1 MSGDERRCNP
11 RFAADVSVEMTV
23 AGGKRP
29 ARLKDVC
36 RDAALVEADGW
47 EPLGTEVA
55 LHMELPGAAG
65 PLQVSGRVIRLA
77 PGEQGTHGMAILFS
91 GPSPEAEARIDE
103 FIARQGLG

>member
-1 MSGDERRCNP
+1 MNGEERRRSP
-11 RFAADVSVEMTV
+11 RYPVEVSVEI
-23 AGGKRP
+23 AARGGTRT

-47 EPLGTEVA
+47 EPLETEVE
-55 LHMELPGAAG
+55 LRMELPGAAG

-91 GPSPEAEARIDE
+91 SPSPEAEARIDE
-103 FIARQGLG
+103 FIAGQESA